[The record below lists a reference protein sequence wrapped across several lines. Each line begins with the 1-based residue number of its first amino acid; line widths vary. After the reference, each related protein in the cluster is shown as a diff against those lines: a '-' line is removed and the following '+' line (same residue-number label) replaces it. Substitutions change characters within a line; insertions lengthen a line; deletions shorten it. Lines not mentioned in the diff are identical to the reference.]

1 MKTSTTLALALGAF
15 TLFGSSCN
23 TADGI
28 LPVPPVQIEYSVDAV
43 GTATVSEITY
53 TATDGTT
60 VVLATPTL
68 PFSVTASR
76 EVGESA
82 TLTVTGA
89 AAGVGNSITG
99 SITDDPLFVTIPATY
114 ASQTC
119 EDLDP
124 CDLSMTNNF

>member
-1 MKTSTTLALALGAF
+1 MKSKLTLVGALCALS
-15 TLFGSSCN
+15 LFGSSCD
-23 TADGI
+23 TADG
-28 LPVPPVQIEYSVDAV
+28 LPPAAIFLIEYSVDVV
-43 GTATVSEITY
+43 GTATVSEVTY

-60 VVLATPTL
+60 TVVATPAL
-68 PFSVTASR
+68 PFTATASR
-76 EVGESA
+76 TAGETA

-99 SITDDPLFVTIPATY
+99 MIADDPILGGTLVTY

-124 CDLSMTNNF
+124 CDLSMSNSF